1 MAEEKLRKKIAIM
14 EKQLRELQ
22 MEADSVKERLQ
33 KTESNRDSK
42 ESSSARQAPFT
53 SIRLYPNSPR
63 TL

>member
-33 KTESNRDSK
+33 KTENNRDEYKSK
-42 ESSSARQAPFT
+42 YLQFKGIFQRQTGTF
-53 SIRLYPNSPR
+53 
-63 TL
+63 